1 MGNVNEGEEEKK
13 KKEINKEDIGKHPSV
28 SEGISNGNP
37 INKKNEYNNLVTE
50 EKSKQSHP
58 IVSNN
63 PQANKTREDSH
74 QINNNLINYRENFPQ
89 PNYNLQQNFAPNN
102 NPQNNNY
109 NINQIGNQHNYNH
122 VMYIL
127 NLAQNSFHHAC
138 ELKTKLSYSEAL
150 AKLDEA
156 YALVIS
162 IYSCITD
169 QILKTKVDNFL
180 KSVNDNINHV
190 NSLLSEIY
198 RMKPICT
205 NRATYNQNEIKEI
218 FNKNVSEKKYVV
230 RDIKKSHT
238 PEPNFS
244 HQKDVQRQNFPDNQK
259 EINAQF
265 NNKNSFNDKKQP
277 KSSSEK
283 SFSNIPSD
291 LLDKIYNEILD
302 NKPNIKFEDVI
313 GLESAKQTLKEIIVL
328 PNLRPDLFTGLR
340 SPPRGLLL
348 FGPPGTGK
356 TMIAKAVATECN
368 CTFFS
373 ISASSL
379 TSKYL
384 GESEKL
390 VKALFHISIEKQPSV
405 IFIDEID
412 SILSK
417 RSEGENDAVKRLKTE
432 FLVQFDGVGS
442 DLSAKVLVIGATNRP
457 FELDNAV
464 LRRLPKKIYIGPF
477 NLEERIKFIEQIM
490 KNTSNDLSQKD
501 YKFISQ
507 NCENYSNS
515 DLKELC
521 KEAAYE
527 PIRDCKDINKLKNI
541 SKLRNVNLSDFK
553 KALRIVRGTLS
564 KEILRELTE
573 WNKSYGAID

>member
-1 MGNVNEGEEEKK
+1 MGNMNEGDEEKK
-13 KKEINKEDIGKHPSV
+13 TKDTNKEDSNKHPSF
-28 SEGISNGNP
+28 SEGIPNGRPN
-37 INKKNEYNNLVTE
+37 NVKNEFNNLVTE

-63 PQANKTREDSH
+63 PQANKTRDCTNH
-74 QINNNLINYRENFPQ
+74 INNNSINTREQVPQ
-89 PNYNLQQNFAPNN
+89 PNYHLQQNFPPNN

-122 VMYIL
+122 VMYVL

-138 ELKTKLSYSEAL
+138 ELKNKLSYSEAL

-156 YALVIS
+156 YAMVVS
-162 IYSCITD
+162 IYSSITD
-169 QILKTKVDNFL
+169 LQLKTKVDYFVKN
-180 KSVNDNINHV
+180 VTDTINHV

-198 RMKPICT
+198 KMKPICG

-218 FNKNVSEKKYVV
+218 FNKNVGEKKYVV
-230 RDIKKSHT
+230 KEIKKNHSFET
-238 PEPNFS
+238 TYSN
-244 HQKDVQRQNFPDNQK
+244 QYAMQRQVFPDNQN
-259 EINAQF
+259 ETNSQF
-265 NNKNSFNDKKQP
+265 NNKNSFNDKKQA

-283 SFSNIPSD
+283 SFSNIPSE
-291 LLDKIYNEILD
+291 LIDKIYNEILD

-313 GLESAKQTLKEIIVL
+313 GLEPAKQTLKEIIIL

-390 VKALFHISIEKQPSV
+390 VKALFHIAIEKQPSV

-464 LRRLPKKIYIGPF
+464 LRRLAKKIYIGPF
-477 NLEERIKFIEQIM
+477 NLDERIKFIEQIM

-507 NCENYSNS
+507 NSENYSNS

-553 KALRIVRGTLS
+553 KALRTVRGTLS
-564 KEILRELTE
+564 KEILRELVE

>member
-1 MGNVNEGEEEKK
+1 MNEGEEPKK
-13 KKEINKEDIGKHPSV
+13 TRESSKDDKNKHPSF
-28 SEGISNGNP
+28 SQQMPNGNP
-37 INKKNEYNNLVTE
+37 TNKKSEYNNLVTE
-50 EKSKQSHP
+50 ERSKQIQP
-58 IVSNN
+58 IVSNH
-63 PQANKTREDSH
+63 PQANKIRENTN
-74 QINNNLINYRENFPQ
+74 QLNNNINIREHVPQ
-89 PNYNLQQNFAPNN
+89 HNQNLQQNIPPNN

-109 NINQIGNQHNYNH
+109 NINQNGNHNNNQII
-122 VMYIL
+122 YIL
-127 NLAQNSFHHAC
+127 NLAQNCFNHAC
-138 ELKTKLSYSEAL
+138 ELKNKLSYSEAL

-156 YALVIS
+156 YALVLS
-162 IYSCITD
+162 IYSSITD
-169 QILKTKVDNFL
+169 QILKSKVDYFIKNL
-180 KSVNDNINHV
+180 HDTIDHV
-190 NSLLSEIY
+190 NSLLSEMY
-198 RMKPICT
+198 RMKPVSS
-205 NRATYNQNEIKEI
+205 RATYNQNEIKEM
-218 FNKNVSEKKYVV
+218 FNKNASEKKYVV
-230 RDIKKSHT
+230 KEIKKT
-238 PEPNFS
+238 RVPEVYPSNQIS
-244 HQKDVQRQNFPDNQK
+244 GQKKALTDNQND
-259 EINAQF
+259 INTQF
-265 NNKNSFNDKKQP
+265 NNKNSFNDNKQP
-277 KSSSEK
+277 KSNSEK

-313 GLESAKQTLKEIIVL
+313 GLEPAKQALKEIIIL

-390 VKALFHISIEKQPSV
+390 VKALFHIAFEKQPSV

-490 KNTSNDLSQKD
+490 KNTSNDLGPKD

-553 KALRIVRGTLS
+553 KALRSVRGTLS
-564 KEILRELTE
+564 KEILRELVD
-573 WNKSYGAID
+573 WNKSFGAID